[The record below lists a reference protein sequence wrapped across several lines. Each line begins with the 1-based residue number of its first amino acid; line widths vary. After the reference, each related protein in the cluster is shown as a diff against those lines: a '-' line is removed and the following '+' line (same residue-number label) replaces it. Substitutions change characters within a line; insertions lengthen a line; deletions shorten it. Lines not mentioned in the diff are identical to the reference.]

1 MTGRRPPVRAF
12 REHFL
17 SPVADHLRTPSGQT
31 RPKSGHRPGRESPH
45 RGGPI
50 GAGTPQEGCSH
61 RGVLCARRREAYK
74 LS

>member
-1 MTGRRPPVRAF
+1 MTGHRPPVRAF

-17 SPVADHLRTPSGQT
+17 SPVADHLRTVSGLWP
-31 RPKSGHRPGRESPH
+31 RLSGHRPGRERPH
-45 RGGPI
+45 RGAPI